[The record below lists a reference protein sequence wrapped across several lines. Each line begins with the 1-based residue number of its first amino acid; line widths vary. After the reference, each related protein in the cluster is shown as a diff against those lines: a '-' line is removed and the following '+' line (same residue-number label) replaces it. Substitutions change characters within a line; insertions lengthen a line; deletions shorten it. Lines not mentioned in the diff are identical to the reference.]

1 MSISG
6 IGSIGYLTGTEARR
20 NGVTNRN
27 QSSGN
32 FAQTI
37 QNALTQWRIPESN
50 SVSSLT
56 NSIFANSITNSFSN
70 PLTNS
75 VSSWYRPSY
84 VAVPIVITE
93 EAYEKMQEEP
103 QLSANTIQ
111 SWWDNSYANMTA
123 FPLLGINPS
132 VASAYQQILSGFSN
146 SIL

>member
-6 IGSIGYLTGTEARR
+6 IGSTGYLTGITGRR
-20 NGVTNRN
+20 NGVSAASQIN
-27 QSSGN
+27 QSSGS

-56 NSIFANSITNSFSN
+56 NSLFTNSFSN
-70 PLTNS
+70 SLTNS

-103 QLSANTIQ
+103 QLAANTMQ
-111 SWWDNSYANMTA
+111 SWWNNSYANMTA
-123 FPLLGINPS
+123 FPLLGMNPS
-132 VASAYQQILSGFSN
+132 VASAYQQILNGFTG
-146 SIL
+146 SIM

>member
-6 IGSIGYLTGTEARR
+6 IGSIGYLTGTTDRR
-20 NGVTNRN
+20 SGVTNRN

-56 NSIFANSITNSFSN
+56 NSLFTNSFSN
-70 PLTNS
+70 SLTNS

-84 VAVPIVITE
+84 VAVPVVITE
-93 EAYEKMQEEP
+93 EAYEKMQEDP
-103 QLSANTIQ
+103 QLAANTMQ
-111 SWWDNSYANMTA
+111 SWWNNSYANMTA
-123 FPLLGINPS
+123 FPLVGMNPS
-132 VASAYQQILSGFSN
+132 VASAYQQILNGFSS

>member
-6 IGSIGYLTGTEARR
+6 IGSIGYLTGTTDRR
-20 NGVTNRN
+20 SGVTNRN
-27 QSSGN
+27 QSSGS
-32 FAQTI
+32 FAHTI
-37 QNALTQWRIPESN
+37 QNALTQWRIPENN

-56 NSIFANSITNSFSN
+56 NSIFANSINNSFSN

-75 VSSWYRPSY
+75 VNSWYRPSY

-93 EAYEKMQEEP
+93 EAYEKMQEDP

-111 SWWDNSYANMTA
+111 SWWNNSYANMSA
-123 FPLLGINPS
+123 FPLVGMNSS
-132 VASAYQQILSGFSN
+132 VASAYQQILNGFSS